1 MARLSSQYDKE
12 VGKVLVI
19 RGDEAYARTT
29 DSRVKVMAS
38 DRTDFNNY
46 RVGLLCNVYRDRGE
60 SKITLY
66 NGDIVVNQ
74 FDWSDNTEQM
84 YIGMNNAHT
93 SIDPN
98 TCLELAWGV
107 PHEIYIRYKGN
118 NQCLPSKS
126 KVLQIYEPLP
136 DEFATNITMT
146 TSKSNNNVTVTVALD
161 INGVATIG
169 THDADIEIYLDD
181 EIVETI
187 NTGDSNTA
195 STTIENIDV
204 GIHTITAMVVGTDR
218 IHSATA
224 SIEEIIGDKITITQY
239 PQPFIIGANN
249 IILVSVTS
257 FNGDAISG
265 GTVTFN
271 GESYTTDVDGIA
283 TIELTDIE
291 DGVYHAT
298 YNGLDSDDIT
308 IETYTPVINIRAD
321 NGIVSSNKKDTL
333 TISLTKALNG
343 IPLTLTKRNRETDAV
358 LSEETLHTGN
368 NGMITKPITGG
379 DYDINGTGL
388 YTYDIQCYNAQDHV
402 DVDDVIYAY
411 KNGMRWNPNSL
422 HVSGGRVTDNVSGLV
437 VYGTAVS
444 DFPTIDFVESGILT
458 KSWILSFQVSPNTAN
473 LKMDVNG
480 EGEYTSLGIGD
491 KSKAL
496 VEIKCYNR
504 SGISTVSAYVD
515 GVKKWTKTGNCVP
528 NIALFPKDPNV
539 IRKAVFYDM
548 KLVRVNYRG

>member
-1 MARLSSQYDKE
+1 
-12 VGKVLVI
+12 
-19 RGDEAYARTT
+19 
-29 DSRVKVMAS
+29 MAS

-46 RVGLLCNVYRDRGE
+46 RCGLLCNVYRDRGE

-84 YIGMNNAHT
+84 YIGMNNTHT
-93 SIDPN
+93 AIDPD

-161 INGVATIG
+161 INGVATSG

-204 GIHTITAMVVGTDR
+204 GIHTITAMVVGTDK

-224 SIEEIIGDKITITQY
+224 SIEEMIGDKITITQY

-249 IILVSVTS
+249 TILVKVTS

-271 GESYTTDVDGIA
+271 GETYTTDTDGIA

-308 IETYTPVINIRAD
+308 IGTYTPNIVIRVD
-321 NGIVSSNKKDTL
+321 NGIVSRDRKDTL
-333 TISLTKALNG
+333 YINLSR
-343 IPLTLTKRNRETDAV
+343 PLQGMPVTLTKKNRETDAV
-358 LSEETLHTGN
+358 ISEETIYVNETYVRTINGGN
-368 NGMITKPITGG
+368 YNE
-379 DYDINGTGL
+379 YGTGL
-388 YTYDIQCYNAQDHV
+388 VTYDVECYGSQSYV

>member
-12 VGKVLVI
+12 VGKVFVI

-46 RVGLLCNVYRDRGE
+46 RCGLLCNVYRDRGE

-74 FDWSDNTEQM
+74 FDWSENTEQM

-93 SIDPN
+93 AIDPN

-136 DEFATNITMT
+136 DEFTTNITMT
-146 TSKSNNNVTVTVALD
+146 TSKSNNNVTVTVELD
-161 INGVATIG
+161 INGVATSG
-169 THDADIEIYLDD
+169 THNADIEIYLDD

-187 NTGDSNTA
+187 NTGDTNTA

-204 GIHTITAMVVGTDR
+204 GIHTITAMVVGTDS

-224 SIEEIIGDKITITQY
+224 SEEVVIGDKIAITQY

-249 IILVSVTS
+249 IILVKVTS
-257 FNGDAISG
+257 YNGDAISG

-308 IETYTPVINIRAD
+308 IETYTPVISIRTT
-321 NGIVSSNKKDTL
+321 NGIVSKNRNDTL
-333 TISLTKALNG
+333 YINLSR
-343 IPLTLTKRNRETDAV
+343 PLQGMPVTLTKKNRETDAV
-358 LSEETLHTGN
+358 ISEETLHINETH
-368 NGMITKPITGG
+368 TKTISGG
-379 DYDINGTGL
+379 DYNEYGTGL
-388 YTYDIQCYNAQDHV
+388 VTYDVECYGSQSHV

-411 KNGMRWNPNSL
+411 KNGMQWNPNSL
-422 HVSGGRVTDNVSGLV
+422 QISQGSVTENVSGLV
-437 VYGTAVS
+437 VQGNTAS
-444 DFPTIDFVESGILT
+444 NFPAINFVESGILT
-458 KSWILSFQVSPNTAN
+458 KSWILSFQVASNTAD

-480 EGEYTSLGIGD
+480 EGEYSSLGIGD
-491 KSKAL
+491 KSKAF
-496 VEIKCYNR
+496 VEIKCNNR
-504 SGISTVSAYVD
+504 MGISSVSAYVD
-515 GVKKWTKTGNCVP
+515 GVKKWTKNGNCVP
-528 NIALFPKDPNV
+528 HIVLFPKDPNV
-539 IRKAVFYDM
+539 IRKALFYDM
-548 KLVRVNYRG
+548 KLVRVNYRS

>member
-12 VGKVLVI
+12 VGKVFVI

-84 YIGMNNAHT
+84 YIGMNNTHT
-93 SIDPN
+93 AIDPD

-146 TSKSNNNVTVTVALD
+146 TSKHNNNVTVTVELD
-161 INGVATIG
+161 INGVATSG
-169 THDADIEIYLDD
+169 THNTDIEIYLDD

-187 NTGDSNTA
+187 NTGDTNTA

-204 GIHTITAMVVGTDR
+204 GIHTITAIVVGTDR
-218 IHSATA
+218 IHSATT
-224 SIEEIIGDKITITQY
+224 STEEVIGDKITITQY

-271 GESYTTDVDGIA
+271 GETYTTNSDGIA

-298 YNGLDSDDIT
+298 YNSLDSDDIT
-308 IETYTPVINIRAD
+308 IETYTPNIVIRVD
-321 NGIVSSNKKDTL
+321 NGIVSRDKKDTL
-333 TISLTKALNG
+333 YINLSR
-343 IPLTLTKRNRETDAV
+343 PLQGMPVTLTKRNRETDAV
-358 LSEETLHTGN
+358 ISEETIYVNETYVRTISGGN
-368 NGMITKPITGG
+368 YNE
-379 DYDINGTGL
+379 YGTGL
-388 YTYDIQCYNAQDHV
+388 VTYDVQCYNAQDHV

-411 KNGMRWNPNSL
+411 KNKMQWNPNSL
-422 HVSGGRVTDNVSGLV
+422 HVSEGSVTENVSGLV
-437 VYGTAVS
+437 VQGNTAN
-444 DFPTIDFVESGILT
+444 DFPVIDFVESGILT
-458 KSWILSFQVSPNTAN
+458 KSWILSFQVTSNTAN

-480 EGEYTSLGIGD
+480 EGEYSSLGIGD
-491 KSKAL
+491 KSKVF
-496 VEIKCYNR
+496 VEIRCYNR
-504 SGISTVSAYVD
+504 FGIGTVSAYVD

-528 NIALFPKDPNV
+528 NIALYPKDPNV
-539 IRKAVFYDM
+539 IRKALFYDM
-548 KLVRVNYRG
+548 KLVRVNYRS